1 MNVITKFIELGASPF
16 YGESCQVDNSKY
28 KKFLSKDHIHILKQ
42 YNNYSVSFE
51 KGAIFII
58 DGDRYPPI
66 CDTDRSISLDLLYG
80 LKNDENSIAER
91 NNHLTKVYPELDDY
105 IFIGE
110 SSGGDQIC
118 LKKKTGEIYYFY
130 HEAEYE
136 YEELYFLTSNFSIFV
151 ERLLIESE
159 DKNSDPLKGVI
170 SYHFD
175 F

>member
-1 MNVITKFIELGASPF
+1 MSIENKFKELGAHSLKAEKCDVNN
-16 YGESCQVDNSKY
+16 YKY
-28 KKFLSKDHIHILKQ
+28 KSFLSSDHLKILKK

-58 DGDRYPPI
+58 EGNSYPPI
-66 CDTDRSISLDLLYG
+66 CDDDKSISLDLLYG
-80 LKNDENSIAER
+80 LNNDENSIAER
-91 NNHLTKVYPELDDY
+91 NKNLTKIYLELDDY

-110 SSGGDQIC
+110 SLGGDQIC

-136 YEELYFLTSNFSIFV
+136 DEELYFLTSNFSIFV
-151 ERLLIESE
+151 EKLLIEPE
-159 DKNSDPLKGVI
+159 DKDSDPFKGVI